1 MSINLTLVGQL
12 IAFTMFVLFCM
23 KYVWPPL
30 IGAMRERQEA
40 LNAGLEKAAE
50 AEKQLE
56 EANDAAAVE
65 LEEAKAQSAVLIA
78 QAQKRANQIV
88 EEAKTQAEEESA
100 RIKAGAQAEIDQD
113 INRARESLRA
123 RVSELAVEGA
133 EKILEKSVDRGAHE
147 EMLDKLAA
155 QL

>member
-30 IGAMRERQEA
+30 IAAMRERQEA

-56 EANDAAAVE
+56 QANDAAAVE
-65 LEEAKAQSAVLIA
+65 LEEAKAQSANLIA

-88 EEAKTQAEEESA
+88 EEAKAQAEEESE
-100 RIKAGAQAEIDQD
+100 RVKAGAHAEIDQD
-113 INRARESLRA
+113 INRAREALRA

-133 EKILEKSVDRGAHE
+133 EKILEKSVDRGAHQE
-147 EMLDKLAA
+147 LLDKLAA